1 METKSMVASYSLKW
15 HEEDLYSFL
24 WNSQLIYVRYN
35 QDTGFTRIVSW
46 QDPEVL
52 PDIYKFIEE
61 ELKTHIESG
70 DSLWG

>member
-1 METKSMVASYSLKW
+1 MEAKYTIAAYSLQW

-24 WNSQLIYVRYN
+24 WGGQLIYVTYQ

-46 QDPEVL
+46 QDPEDL
-52 PDIYKFIEE
+52 PEIYQFIQE